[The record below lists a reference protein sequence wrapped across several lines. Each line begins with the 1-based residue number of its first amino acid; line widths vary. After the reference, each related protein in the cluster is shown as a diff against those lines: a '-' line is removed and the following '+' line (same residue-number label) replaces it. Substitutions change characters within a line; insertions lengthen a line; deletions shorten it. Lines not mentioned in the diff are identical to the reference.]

1 MSAAN
6 ILPAADS
13 AAGDRPVFGAVGE
26 RLEPIFRSKPG
37 YLFHPFVD
45 FLLAGG
51 ASIPCALFIFSALGD
66 TSALAPK
73 VLAFT
78 SALQIF
84 INFPHFAH
92 SYQILYGGYGRRI
105 FGSETDRLTRLRYL
119 WAGLVAPGLLI
130 GFFAYA
136 SGRDDAR
143 VLAYAVNAMAF
154 FVGWHY
160 VKQGYGVLIVL
171 SVLRKIY
178 FTIAEKRVLLINAYA
193 VWLCGW
199 LQANEYLAEDRRWGL
214 SAWTFNMPDTLVT
227 LGKIGAAL
235 TSIAFVLILI
245 RRVAVAKKPISINGL
260 VGYCCAIY
268 LWLMAAGFD
277 LVFLYIIPAFHSLQY
292 LLFVWRFQLNR
303 AQARAVRRPW
313 SRRLR
318 TNPRLHGL
326 VAFVTFVLFG
336 GVLGW
341 LGFLGLPRLL
351 DAAVPYDPQVWS
363 AALFIFIF
371 TMFINVHHYF
381 IDNVIWRKENDEV
394 RRFLFA
400 S

>member
-1 MSAAN
+1 MSATDVLAAN
-6 ILPAADS
+6 
-13 AAGDRPVFGAVGE
+13 DRSSGE
-26 RLEPIFRSKPG
+26 RSVERACDARSERMWRARPG
-37 YLFHPFVD
+37 YLFHPWVD

-51 ASIPCALFIFSALGD
+51 ASIPCALFIFFALGD
-66 TSALAPK
+66 TSVLAPK

-84 INFPHFAH
+84 VNYPHFAH
-92 SYQILYGGYGRRI
+92 SYQLLYSGYVRRI
-105 FGSETDRLTRLRYL
+105 LSAETDRLTRLRYL
-119 WAGLVAPGLLI
+119 WAGLVAPTLLV

-136 SGRDDAR
+136 AAQEDAR
-143 VLAYAVNAMAF
+143 VLAYAVNGMAF

-178 FTIAEKRVLLINAYA
+178 FTTLEKRILLVNAYA

-214 SAWTFNMPDTLVT
+214 TAWTFDMPDTLVV
-227 LGKIGAAL
+227 LGKIAAGL
-235 TSIAFVLILI
+235 TSALLVLMLV
-245 RRVAVAKKPISINGL
+245 RRVVLTKKPISVNGL
-260 VGYCCAIY
+260 VGYGCAIY
-268 LWLMAAGFD
+268 LWLLAAGIN
-277 LVFLYIIPAFHSLQY
+277 LVFLYLIPAFHSLQY
-292 LLFVWRFQLNR
+292 LLFVWRFQLNKTR
-303 AQARAVRRPW
+303 AEPGRWA
-313 SRRLR
+313 SRLMMK
-318 TNPRLHGL
+318 PKVQSLA
-326 VAFVTFVLFG
+326 AFGTFVLAG
-336 GVLGW
+336 GILGW
-341 LGFLGLPRLL
+341 LGFVGVPRLL
-351 DAAVPYDPQVWS
+351 DATVAYDPRVWS
-363 AALFIFIF
+363 AALFVFIF